1 MTKEQ
6 KEAIKTMQ
14 HWIEYEKQNKD
25 KINKVDELIG
35 IQETVLNLIQEQDNE
50 INKYLEIITNKVI
63 ETAKDDL
70 LTEKNIELEKKDKI
84 IDELAKAFK
93 QDDVRSV
100 EEIKR
105 FYERKVEDESDD
117 KSTYGK

>member
-1 MTKEQ
+1 MTTEQ
-6 KEAIKTMQ
+6 KKAIKSL
-14 HWIEYEKQNKD
+14 
-25 KINKVDELIG
+25 DEFVNTKYGAFSVNEGRQI
-35 IQETVLNLIQEQDNE
+35 LNLIQEQDNE

-93 QDDVRSV
+93 QDDARSV
-100 EEIKR
+100 EEIKQ
-105 FYERKVEDESDD
+105 FYERKVENEEN
-117 KSTYGK
+117 

>member
-1 MTKEQ
+1 MTTEQ
-6 KEAIKTMQ
+6 KKAIKSL
-14 HWIEYEKQNKD
+14 
-25 KINKVDELIG
+25 DEFVNTKYGAFSVNEGRQI
-35 IQETVLNLIQEQDNE
+35 LNLIQEQDNE

-100 EEIKR
+100 EEIKQY
-105 FYERKVEDESDD
+105 FERKVEDERN
-117 KSTYGK
+117 